1 MFQIIRTYIKTDSSE
16 LYEDVMGLIDTA
28 AAHKAFKEE
37 KEGFV
42 GTRGYLSPDGKE
54 FVVKETWDTEAHR
67 DAWFTSDPARR
78 QSNRDRI
85 DQYLIEKNLVEAIVK
100 VELP

>member
-1 MFQIIRTYIKTDSSE
+1 MFQIVRTYVKTDGSE

-42 GTRGYLSPDGKE
+42 GTRGYLSPDGTE
-54 FVVKETWDTEAHR
+54 FVVKESWNTEAHR
-67 DAWFTSDPARR
+67 DAWFNSDPARR
-78 QSNRDRI
+78 LANRERI
-85 DQYLIEKNLVEAIVK
+85 DQYIAEKNLVETIVK